1 MRLASPAR
9 PTLARTWVNRARTS
23 THAMLAL
30 MLCMGAVS
38 LSACDEDSD
47 LGIAKTPSA
56 LVSPGEFLY
65 SRLSVGARAEREV
78 TVSNVGEGDL
88 LIANVTGEFNAPLDY
103 SLYYYVRPVDQVD
116 GENQQ
121 AVAIQAGQVVI
132 NRNVRVPPDHA
143 LVWVLEYTASSDD
156 GASGSLRFETNDAAN
171 PSITL
176 PVRGGDGGAEINVSP
191 PTIDFGRVGAADV
204 QMRTVTVTNIGSAPL
219 DVDDINVN
227 GSEDF
232 SVLIGEVDP
241 EQDGMPADPDGDG
254 NPGLDSGMSFELTVI
269 YAPEVDGPDSG
280 EITIRSTDANRPEVR
295 VSLTANG
302 ASPCIRVNPETLE
315 FAAALQ
321 GRTTNRPIRVESC
334 GGQALEITNA
344 YLTDDS
350 SPVYT
355 IADESVDLPVNLPAR
370 EQDQPAPAQEIV
382 IGFTPED
389 TAAYGGT
396 LVVESNDPLRPTIE
410 VPITGRGT
418 LNDCPV
424 AVVTE
429 DTFNVLPLDIIELD
443 ASDSTDADGPGGV
456 PVRYT
461 WTVTQQ
467 PDGSTVVPVERFQ
480 DPRRPLDTGIAD
492 DTTTPRALFF
502 VDLAGDYTIELT
514 VADNL
519 DLVAPSETCQQPAA
533 VVHIEAHP
541 DQDIH
546 VQMVWNTPGDP
557 DQTDSDGSDV
567 DLHLRHPNGRN
578 WAQAPLDCYYANAA
592 PDWGPAGPPGNP
604 SLDIDDV
611 NGAGPENINL
621 DEPEDT
627 DALGGQY
634 RVGID
639 YYRADNFATGR
650 SWGPSEVTV
659 RIFLG
664 GVQAGEWVRVMQG
677 THHFWTV
684 GSIIWTAADRRVQEI
699 NRYYQ
704 QVP

>member
-1 MRLASPAR
+1 MRMAIPAR
-9 PTLARTWVNRARTS
+9 QWVNRARSS
-23 THAMLAL
+23 TQAMLAL
-30 MLCMGAVS
+30 MLCMGAVT
-38 LSACDEDSD
+38 LSGCDEDGPR
-47 LGIAKTPSA
+47 LAETPTVN
-56 LVSPGEFLY
+56 LSPGEFLY
-65 SRLSVGARAEREV
+65 SRLAVGARAEREV
-78 TVSNVGEGDL
+78 TVSNVGQGDL
-88 LIANVTGEFNAPLDY
+88 LVANVRGEFNAPLDY
-103 SLYYYVRPVDQVD
+103 SLYYYVRALDEVD

-121 AVAIQAGQVVI
+121 AVAIQGGQVVI
-132 NRNVRVPPDHA
+132 NRNIIVPPQHA
-143 LVWVLEYTASSDD
+143 LVWVLEYLPSNDD
-156 GASGSLRFETNDAAN
+156 GASGSVRFDTNDAEKATV
-171 PSITL
+171 IL
-176 PVRGGDGGAEINVSP
+176 PVRGDDGGAEINVSP
-191 PTIDFGRVGAADV
+191 PTIDFGRVGAGGV
-204 QMRTVTVTNIGSAPL
+204 EMRTVVVTNIGSAPL
-219 DVDDINVN
+219 DIEDITVS
-227 GSEDF
+227 GSADF
-232 SVLIGEVDP
+232 TVLIGDLDP

-254 NPGLDSGMSFELTVI
+254 TPGLESGMNFELTVI

-280 EITIRSTDANRPEVR
+280 EISIRSNDSNRPEVR
-295 VSLTANG
+295 VTLTANG

-321 GRTTNRPIRVESC
+321 GRTTNRPVRVESC
-334 GGQALEITNA
+334 GGQALEITDA
-344 YLTDDS
+344 YLADDS
-350 SPVYT
+350 SPVYV
-355 IADESVDLPVNLPAR
+355 IADGSVELPVDLPAL
-370 EQDQPAPAQEIV
+370 EQDQEAPFQNILV
-382 IGFTPED
+382 GFTPDD
-389 TAAYGGT
+389 TAAYGAT
-396 LVVESNDPLRPTIE
+396 LIIESNDPLRPMIE

-424 AVVTE
+424 AVVSE

-443 ASDSTDADGPGGV
+443 ASASTDADGPGGA
-456 PVRYT
+456 PVRYV

-467 PDGSTVVPVERFQ
+467 PEGSTVTPVERFQ

-492 DTTTPRALFF
+492 DPTTPRALFF

-519 DLVAPSETCQQPAA
+519 DLVAPSDSCPQPAA
-533 VVHIEAHP
+533 VVRIEALP

-546 VQMVWNTPGDP
+546 VQMVWNTPGDA

-578 WAQAPLDCYYANAA
+578 WAQAPLDCYYANAG

-634 RVGID
+634 RIGID

-659 RIFLG
+659 RIYLG
-664 GVQAGEWVRVMQG
+664 GVQAGEWVRVMQA

>member
-1 MRLASPAR
+1 MKLPTPAR
-9 PTLARTWVNRARTS
+9 HWLNRARPS
-23 THAMLAL
+23 TYAMLAL
-30 MLCMGAVS
+30 MLCMGAIG
-38 LSACDEDSD
+38 LSGCDGEDGPR
-47 LGIAKTPSA
+47 LAETPSA
-56 LVSPGEFLY
+56 DWNPGEFLY
-65 SRLSVGARAEREV
+65 SRLAVGARAEREV
-78 TVSNVGEGDL
+78 TISNVGRGDL
-88 LIANVTGEFNAPLDY
+88 LVANLAGEFNAPLDY
-103 SLYYYVRPVDQVD
+103 SLYYYVRAISDID

-121 AVAIQAGQVVI
+121 AVAIQAGQVVL
-132 NRNVRVPPDHA
+132 NRNIAIPPQSA
-143 LVWVLEYTASSDD
+143 LVLVLEYQPSNDD
-156 GASGSLRFETNDAAN
+156 GASGSIRFETNDPAD
-171 PSITL
+171 PVVTL
-176 PVRGGDGGAEINVSP
+176 PIRGDDGGAEINVSP
-191 PTIDFGRVGAADV
+191 STIDFGRIGAGGV
-204 QMRTVTVTNIGSAPL
+204 EMRAVTITNIGSAPL
-219 DVDDINVN
+219 DIDDIDVN
-227 GSEDF
+227 GSQDF
-232 SVLIGEVDP
+232 TVMIGEVDP
-241 EQDGMPADPDGDG
+241 QQDGVPADPDGDG
-254 NPGLDSGMSFELTVI
+254 IPGLESGMSFELTVI

-280 EITIRSTDANRPEVR
+280 EITIRSNDSNRPEVR
-295 VSLTANG
+295 VTLTANG

-321 GRTTNRPIRVESC
+321 GRTTNRPVRIESC
-334 GGQALEITNA
+334 GGQTLEIINA
-344 YLTDDS
+344 YLADGS
-350 SPVYT
+350 SPVYV
-355 IADESVDLPVNLPAR
+355 IADDSVTLPVELPAL
-370 EQDQPAPAQEIV
+370 EQDQEAPSQNIL

-396 LVVESNDPLRPTIE
+396 LIVESNDPLRPMIE

-429 DTFNVLPLDIIELD
+429 DEFNVLPLDIIELD
-443 ASDSTDADGPGGV
+443 GSASTDADGPGGV
-456 PVRYT
+456 PVRYV

-467 PDGSTVVPVERFQ
+467 PDGSTVTPVERFQ
-480 DPRRPLDTGIAD
+480 DPRRPLDTGIPD
-492 DTTTPRALFF
+492 DPTTPRALFF
-502 VDLAGDYTIELT
+502 VDLAGDYTIELN

-519 DLVAPSETCQQPAA
+519 DLVAPGESCPQPAA
-533 VVHIEAHP
+533 VIHIEAHP

-546 VQMVWNTPGDP
+546 VQMVWNTPGDA

-611 NGAGPENINL
+611 NGSGPENINL